1 MNNEKKWK
9 AIGDLKTPFND
20 AYNYRSRKEK
30 ELFNKLFLITDSL
43 ERCLE
48 PSIYFLMGEKG
59 AGKTAYAV
67 YLENNKIENNHCQV
81 TTMTETQYV
90 RFINLKNGGKIE
102 YSDYAS
108 IWRSMLLF
116 MTGHLII
123 NKSKDTISKIT
134 GKYNQLEKSI
144 ETWSK
149 NALNPEVESAFEAVT
164 SETFKVDIGKKD
176 VSQLGA
182 TESHSNTQKGHR
194 LKHPLLETEV
204 SLKDSIQS
212 LKLKNNHILF
222 IDGIDYRP
230 ERVPY
235 KEYLSCIKGLSE
247 AAWQLNTEF
256 FNGIRDSSGRI
267 KIVLLVRP
275 DVFHT
280 LNVYNSNSR
289 LQDNTVYLD
298 WSSNEREYRNAPLLE
313 VGGRYFSRQQVFE
326 VTSDDAW
333 SHYFNSSENGERV
346 FKKILRQTF
355 QKPRDV
361 LTFIK
366 IARENQLSYDRKSTI
381 FGSNLDSKAKFT
393 RDFSD
398 YLLGEARNY
407 SAFYMTQEDF
417 GKYIKFFQYLN
428 GKNKLSFDDFDLAFT
443 NFKEWAN
450 GEKIMAKEY
459 LHDSESL
466 LQFFYDV
473 NIIGYSDRTI
483 DENEGYHHWS
493 FRERS
498 LNNIA
503 PKVKATS
510 ELMINPG
517 IAKSLDIG
525 KSFKSEAA
533 KPKKQRK
540 RPTQN
545 RKGRA
550 GKKGV
555 KT

>member
-30 ELFNKLFLITDSL
+30 EFFNKLFLTTDSL
-43 ERCLE
+43 ERCLD

-67 YLENNKIENNHCQV
+67 YLENNKVENNHCQV
-81 TTMTETQYV
+81 TTMTETQYS
-90 RFINLKNGGKIE
+90 RFINLKNDGKLE

-116 MTGHLII
+116 LTGHLII
-123 NKSKDTISKIT
+123 NKSKGTISKIT

-144 ETWSK
+144 EMWSR

-164 SETFKVDIGKKD
+164 SETFRADIGKKD
-176 VSQLGA
+176 IAQVGA
-182 TESHSNTQKGHR
+182 SESHSNTQKGPL
-194 LKHPLLETEV
+194 LKHHLLETEV
-204 SLKDSIQS
+204 SLKDAIQS

-235 KEYLSCIKGLSE
+235 REYLACIKGLSE

-256 FNGIRDSSGRI
+256 FNGIRDSKGRI

-298 WSSNEREYRNAPLLE
+298 WSSNEREYRNAPLFE

-326 VTSDDAW
+326 VASDDAW
-333 SHYFNSSENGERV
+333 SHYFNSPENGERV

-366 IARENQLSYDRKSTI
+366 IAKENQLHSDRKSTI
-381 FGSNLDSKAKFT
+381 FDSDLDSKAKFT
-393 RDFSD
+393 RVFSD

-428 GKNKLSFDDFDLAFT
+428 GKNKFSFDDFDLAFT
-443 NFKEWAN
+443 NFKKWAN
-450 GEKIMAKEY
+450 GEKIMAREY

-473 NIIGYSDRTI
+473 NIIGYSDRTM
-483 DENEGYHHWS
+483 DEREGYYHWS

-525 KSFKSEAA
+525 KSFKSETT
-533 KPKKQRK
+533 KPKNQRK

-545 RKGRA
+545 RKGRT
-550 GKKGV
+550 GLKGV